1 MKDTEELL
9 REVGRKSQKN
19 DVLDTKKDNCTE
31 DVAYVSSKVRKSSL
45 NLALKL
51 CSRELPV

>member
-1 MKDTEELL
+1 MKDTEELF